1 MKRILVLAI
10 MVVLMAGCSD
20 DDGVSG
26 KKLYLKSMYLL
37 STGGNG
43 SEYDFTYNDEKQ
55 LTGIST
61 GGGNIDIT
69 YEDNRLKSMIDP
81 KDGSGYEFSYV
92 DGILSSINN
101 AGTAYDVVYDSADRK
116 YTIAGM
122 ESEFELT
129 KNNDIAVVR
138 TLGAN
143 PDAIP
148 YTYNDKN
155 KGGLYNLTTD
165 YNFLIFY
172 LLKSPFMVSRMP
184 LSSYGIYTVNNTY
197 NSDGYVTR
205 ADFMG
210 GTQLIA
216 SFTYEY
222 QEL

>member
-1 MKRILVLAI
+1 MGILI
-10 MVVLMAGCSD
+10 AGCSD
-20 DDGVSG
+20 DDGGSD
-26 KKLYLKSMYLL
+26 KKLYLKSLYTLG
-37 STGGNG
+37 TGGSG
-43 SEYDFTYNDEKQ
+43 SEYNFTYNDEKQ

-61 GGGNIDIT
+61 GSGKIDFT
-69 YEDNRLKSMIDP
+69 YEDNSLKSMINP
-81 KDGSGYEFSYV
+81 ESGSGYEFNYV

-148 YTYNDKN
+148 YTYTDKN
-155 KGGLYNLTTD
+155 KGGFYNLTTD

-184 LSSYGIYTVNNTY
+184 LSSYGIYTINNTY

-205 ADFMG
+205 ADFMS
-210 GTQLIA
+210 GTELVA